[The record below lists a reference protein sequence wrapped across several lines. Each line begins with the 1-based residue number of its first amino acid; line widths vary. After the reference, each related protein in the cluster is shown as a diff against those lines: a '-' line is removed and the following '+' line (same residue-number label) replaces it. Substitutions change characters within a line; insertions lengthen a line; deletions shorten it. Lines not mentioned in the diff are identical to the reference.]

1 MKRTLVA
8 GARILL
14 VGALSTL
21 ALSACAGFTP
31 LYGRPG
37 VEGGLSSIE
46 TIADEGRGGYL
57 LREQLDDVL
66 GHKPGAPGT
75 YKLYFSVKEFRFA
88 RGVRLDN
95 VANRYELRMTVD
107 WRLLDA
113 KSGAE
118 ATKGKTEVSV
128 TYDSADQPYAAIAAQ
143 QDGQER
149 AATEAARRIQL
160 ELATWLAAGKKKPA

>member
-8 GARILL
+8 AAL
-14 VGALSTL
+14 ALSTM
-21 ALSACAGFTP
+21 ALTACAGFTP

-46 TIADEGRGGYL
+46 TVAAEGRGGYL
-57 LREQLDDVL
+57 LREQLDDAL
-66 GHKPGAPGT
+66 AHRPGSLAT
-75 YKLYFSVKEFRFA
+75 YKLYLSVNEQRFA

-95 VANRYELRMTVD
+95 IANRYELRMSVD

-113 KSGAE
+113 KNGGE
-118 ATKGKTEVSV
+118 VYKGRTDVSV

-149 AATEAARRIQL
+149 AAAEAARKIQL
-160 ELATWLAAGKKKPA
+160 DLATWLAGKKPA

>member
-1 MKRTLVA
+1 MKRTLLIGV
-8 GARILL
+8 L
-14 VGALSTL
+14 ALSTTV
-21 ALSACAGFTP
+21 LSACAGFTP

-46 TIADEGRGGYL
+46 TIAADGRGGYL
-57 LREQLDDVL
+57 LREQLDDAL
-66 GHKPGAPGT
+66 AHRQGAPAA
-75 YKLYFSVKEFRFA
+75 YKLAFAVNEQRFA

-95 VANRYELRMTVD
+95 VANRYELRMSVT

-118 ATKGKTEVSV
+118 VHKGLTEVSV

-149 AATEAARRIQL
+149 AATEAARKIQL
-160 ELATWLAAGKKKPA
+160 DLATWLAGDKKKA

>member
-1 MKRTLVA
+1 MKR
-8 GARILL
+8 ILA
-14 VGALSTL
+14 VGAFALATL

-46 TIADEGRGGYL
+46 TIAAEGRGGYL
-57 LREQLDDVL
+57 LREQLDDAL
-66 GHKPGAPGT
+66 AHRQGAPAA
-75 YKLYFSVKEFRFA
+75 YRLMLSVNEQRFA

-95 VANRYELRMTVD
+95 TANRYELRMSVN

-113 KSGAE
+113 KTGAE
-118 ATKGKTEVSV
+118 AHKGLTEVSV

-143 QDGQER
+143 NDGQER
-149 AATEAARRIQL
+149 AAAEVARKIQL
-160 ELATWLAAGKKKPA
+160 DLATWLAGRKPA

>member
-1 MKRTLVA
+1 MKR
-8 GARILL
+8 ILAACAL
-14 VGALSTL
+14 SLSTL
-21 ALSACAGFTP
+21 ALAACAGFTP

-46 TIADEGRGGYL
+46 AVASEGRGGYL
-57 LREQLDDVL
+57 LREQLDDAL
-66 GHKPGAPGT
+66 GHRPGSAAA
-75 YKLYFSVKEFRFA
+75 YKLYYSVNEYRFA

-113 KSGAE
+113 RNGAE
-118 ATKGKTEVSV
+118 AHKGRTEVSV

-160 ELATWLAAGKKKPA
+160 DLATWLAGDKKKPA

>member
-1 MKRTLVA
+1 MKRTLAA
-8 GARILL
+8 GAI
-14 VGALSTL
+14 ALSTL

-46 TIADEGRGGYL
+46 TVASEGRGGYL
-57 LREQLDDVL
+57 LREQLDDAL
-66 GHKPGAPGT
+66 AHRPGDPT
-75 YKLYFSVKEFRFA
+75 SYKLLLSVNEQRFA

-95 VANRYELRMTVD
+95 TANRYELKMSVT

-113 KSGAE
+113 KTGVE
-118 ATKGKTEVSV
+118 AHKGLTDVSV

-143 QDGQER
+143 NDGQER
-149 AATEAARRIQL
+149 AAAEVARKIQL
-160 ELATWLAAGKKKPA
+160 SLATWLAGRKPA

>member
-1 MKRTLVA
+1 MKRILAV
-8 GARILL
+8 GAI
-14 VGALSTL
+14 ALSTL

-46 TIADEGRGGYL
+46 TVAAEGRGGYL
-57 LREQLDDVL
+57 LREQLDDAL
-66 GHKPGAPGT
+66 AYRQGAPAA
-75 YKLYFSVKEFRFA
+75 YKLMLSVNERRFA

-95 VANRYELRMTVD
+95 TANRYELRMSVN

-113 KSGAE
+113 KTSGE
-118 ATKGKTEVSV
+118 VHKGLTEVSV

-143 QDGQER
+143 NDGQER
-149 AATEAARRIQL
+149 AAAEVARKIQL
-160 ELATWLAAGKKKPA
+160 DLATWLAGRKPA

>member
-1 MKRTLVA
+1 MKRTLLA
-8 GARILL
+8 GVL
-14 VGALSTL
+14 ALSTL

-57 LREQLDDVL
+57 LREQLDDYL
-66 GHKPGAPGT
+66 GHKQGDPAT
-75 YKLYFSVKEFRFA
+75 YKLYFSVKELRFA

-113 KSGAE
+113 KGGAE

-143 QDGQER
+143 NDGQER
-149 AATEAARRIQL
+149 AAAEAARKIQL

>member
-1 MKRTLVA
+1 MK
-8 GARILL
+8 RILL
-14 VGALSTL
+14 TL
-21 ALSACAGFTP
+21 ASWRFRPVHPLGLRRLHAAVRHAPASRAGLT
-31 LYGRPG
+31 
-37 VEGGLSSIE
+37 SIE
-46 TIADEGRGGYL
+46 TIASEGRAGYL
-57 LREQLDDVL
+57 LREQLDDAL
-66 GHKPGAPGT
+66 GHKQGSSAA
-75 YKLYFSVKEFRFA
+75 YKLYYSVNEFRFA

-107 WRLLDA
+107 WRLMDA

-149 AATEAARRIQL
+149 AATEAARKIQL
-160 ELATWLAAGKKKPA
+160 DLATWLAGKKRKPA

>member
-1 MKRTLVA
+1 MKRTLA
-8 GARILL
+8 AAAL
-14 VGALSTL
+14 ALSTM

-46 TIADEGRGGYL
+46 TVASEGRGGYL
-57 LREQLDDVL
+57 LREQLDDAL
-66 GHKPGAPGT
+66 THRPGSAAA
-75 YKLYFSVKEFRFA
+75 YKLYFSVNEQRFA

-95 VANRYELRMTVD
+95 VANRYELRMSVD

-113 KSGAE
+113 KTGGE
-118 ATKGKTEVSV
+118 VHKGRTDVSV

-149 AATEAARRIQL
+149 AAAEAARKIQL
-160 ELATWLAAGKKKPA
+160 DLATWLAGKKPA

>member
-1 MKRTLVA
+1 MKRTLLIA
-8 GARILL
+8 SL
-14 VGALSTL
+14 ALSTTV
-21 ALSACAGFTP
+21 LSACAGFTP

-37 VEGGLSSIE
+37 VETGLSSIE

-57 LREQLDDVL
+57 VREQLDDAF
-66 GHKPGAPGT
+66 GRKQGDPAA

-118 ATKGKTEVSV
+118 ATKGRTEVSV

-143 QDGQER
+143 NDGQER
-149 AATEAARRIQL
+149 AAAEAARKIQL
-160 ELATWLAAGKKKPA
+160 DLATWLAAGKKKPAA